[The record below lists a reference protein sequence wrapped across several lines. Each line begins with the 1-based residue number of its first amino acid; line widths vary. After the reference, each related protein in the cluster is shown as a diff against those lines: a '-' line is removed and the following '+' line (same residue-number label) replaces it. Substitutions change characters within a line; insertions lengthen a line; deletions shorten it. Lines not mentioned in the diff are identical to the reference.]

1 MRQEVSKGTKFVRD
15 LGLYAVGNIGS
26 KLVTFLLVLFYTFFI
41 TDPAEFGYYDVCLT
55 VVFGLVPP
63 ITLQFHES
71 GFRFLIDSGLFE
83 RRRSIVSFVMRT
95 LIVNSVIVAVIGLAI
110 GSFAEVKYLGYIVM
124 FGIAQ
129 AFIESW
135 SQIARG
141 LGLVRIYVSSS
152 IFNSFAIALFSVL
165 TIAVADMGVAGIF
178 ISNISARVLTLG
190 YLEIKIGIIRKYVRF
205 NLFDRELSCELARYG
220 LPLLP
225 MVLFWWVLNSNGI
238 FFIKEFLGLEENGI
252 YAILSKFT
260 GILFVFATIFYQTW
274 QQNAFEQYNSPDR
287 DRFFTTVFNN
297 YLFLLCLLV
306 SVFPFAVR
314 LNCFWLVSP
323 EYSSSSRYLFAN
335 SVFIMG
341 FALSSFFEL
350 GYQCSKHTARI
361 LPGVVIA
368 MALNVAGNY
377 FMVPLY
383 GIYGF
388 ISVNIL
394 TYVLLAAYRAIDTRK
409 YMKIG
414 FAPRNYACLLLVL
427 AAGFIFHSFTGALV
441 DSISITVL
449 AGVFFLLM
457 PDPLKNKLKRCLK

>member
-26 KLVTFLLVLFYTFFI
+26 KLVTFLLVPFYTFFI

-55 VVFGLVPP
+55 VVFGLLPL

-83 RRRSIVSFVMRT
+83 RRRSIVSFLMRT

-152 IFNSFAIALFSVL
+152 IFNSLAIALFSVL
-165 TIAVADMGVAGIF
+165 TIAVADMGVVGIF

-205 NLFDRELSCELARYG
+205 SLFDRELGCELARYG

-225 MVLFWWVLNSNGI
+225 MVMFWWVLNSNGV

-260 GILFVFATIFYQTW
+260 GILFVLATIFYQTW

-314 LNCFWLVSP
+314 LNYSWLVSP
-323 EYSSSSRYLFAN
+323 EYSSGSRYLFAN

-368 MALNVAGNY
+368 MAMNVAGNY

-383 GIYGF
+383 GIYGL

-409 YMKIG
+409 YMKIS
-414 FAPRNYACLLLVL
+414 FDSRNYACLFLVL
-427 AAGFIFHSFTGALV
+427 AAGVIFHSFTGALV
-441 DSISITVL
+441 DLISITVL

-457 PDPLKNKLKRCLK
+457 PDSLKNKLKGCLK